1 MVELTGSEM
10 HREDFINEYMQV
22 RQGSIRPSTIISAF
36 KKSGIWPI
44 DRTVFIDDDY
54 APSIPYS
61 TEAQDFPS
69 LPLDPNNSDSG
80 SESDSTD
87 NSDAELHPSP
97 VPSCQPLQP
106 TSQSSSSLP
115 ATGDTAFPSSTVN
128 SNLPHLV
135 APTAQPYHDP
145 VLFDH
150 ICQLETQVQRLSG
163 HIKMVELELQ
173 NEKRKG
179 NLRDG
184 RASKRRKLN
193 VEARVLTSAEGKR
206 LAAEKEAERVA
217 KMQKKK
223 ETEMVRKEKEA
234 ERDQQRQAQGPNAP
248 FMGSLSSKN
257 KPDLQ
262 EIAAALGLS
271 EDGTKNALMQRI
283 NACFNSNPLLHD
295 GPRFSGLFHRAPKR
309 RHQVADLENT
319 HPMASISPKPFHNT
333 MRNPLTTDIVN
344 LPDTSA
350 FAFHYN
356 LIPMNYSNS
365 LFHSPAAGP
374 STVHYPHS

>member
-1 MVELTGSEM
+1 
-10 HREDFINEYMQV
+10 MQV

-44 DRTVFIDDDY
+44 DRTVFINDDY

-87 NSDAELHPSP
+87 DSDTELHPSP
-97 VPSCQPLQP
+97 VSSHQPLQP
-106 TSQSSSSLP
+106 TSQSSLSLP
-115 ATGDTAFPSSTVN
+115 AAGDTAFPSPAVS

-135 APTAQPYHDP
+135 SPTAQPYHDP
-145 VLFDH
+145 VLFDR
-150 ICQLETQVQRLSG
+150 IYQLETQVQRLSG
-163 HIKMVELELQ
+163 HVKMIELELQ

-234 ERDQQRQAQGPNAP
+234 ERDQQRQARGPDAP
-248 FMGSLSSKN
+248 FMGSLSSKS

-271 EDGTKNALMQRI
+271 ENGTKDALMQRI
-283 NACFNSNPLLHD
+283 NACFDSNPLLRD
-295 GPRFSGLFHRAPKR
+295 GPRFSGLFHRAPR
-309 RHQVADLENT
+309 HRHQVADSENT
-319 HPMASISPKPFHNT
+319 HPTASISPKPFHNT
-333 MRNPLTTDIVN
+333 MRNPLATDIVN
-344 LPDTSA
+344 LPDTST

-356 LIPMNYSNS
+356 LIPMNYSQDNDNS

-374 STVHYPHS
+374 STIHYPHS

>member
-1 MVELTGSEM
+1 LNGWTDDFIGAEWFEKSFIPQATARNTSGKPILLILDGHGSHETSRILQLAEIHNIIILCLPPHTTHKLQPLDVGVFGPLQRAWLERCDCVVELTGLEM
-10 HREDFINEYMQV
+10 RREDFINEYMQV

-97 VPSCQPLQP
+97 VPSHQPLQP

-115 ATGDTAFPSSTVN
+115 ATSDTAFPSSAVS

-145 VLFDH
+145 VLFDR
-150 ICQLETQVQRLSG
+150 ICQLETQMQRLSG
-163 HIKMVELELQ
+163 HVKMVELKLQ

-206 LAAEKEAERVA
+206 LAAEKEVEQVA

-223 ETEMVRKEKEA
+223 EMEMVRKEKEA
-234 ERDQQRQAQGPNAP
+234 ERDQ
-248 FMGSLSSKN
+248 
-257 KPDLQ
+257 
-262 EIAAALGLS
+262 
-271 EDGTKNALMQRI
+271 
-283 NACFNSNPLLHD
+283 
-295 GPRFSGLFHRAPKR
+295 
-309 RHQVADLENT
+309 
-319 HPMASISPKPFHNT
+319 
-333 MRNPLTTDIVN
+333 
-344 LPDTSA
+344 
-350 FAFHYN
+350 
-356 LIPMNYSNS
+356 
-365 LFHSPAAGP
+365 
-374 STVHYPHS
+374 